1 MIMPPPI
8 PLPDPA
14 GLVLS
19 ALNALLQRED
29 WARQRLAAHAG
40 KTLRLSAG
48 GPWRLQ
54 ATLTFDGLLGVSDAA
69 VVPDVVLSLPQS
81 RWFERPDLWRRPG
94 MAQVAS
100 MVHIEGDA
108 GLAQVVSDLAR
119 DLRWDVEDDLSR
131 VVGDVAALRLVGAL
145 RALGEGARE
154 AAGKVRDN
162 VAEYLGEESA
172 LAVRRADFDTWQARV
187 DVLRSRLDALDRRVA
202 AQAARAG
209 RPC

>member
-1 MIMPPPI
+1 MSPPF

-14 GLVLS
+14 GFLLR

-54 ATLTFDGLLGVSDAA
+54 ATLSSDGLLQASDAA
-69 VVPDVVLSLPQS
+69 IVPDVVLSLPPS
-81 RWFERPDLWRRPG
+81 HWRELPDLWRRG
-94 MAQVAS
+94 GVAHVS
-100 MVHIEGDA
+100 SVVHIEGDA

-131 VVGDVAALRLVGAL
+131 VVGDVAALRLTGAL
-145 RALGEGARE
+145 RAAGNGARE
-154 AAGKVRDN
+154 AAGKARDN
-162 VAEYLGEESA
+162 VAEYLAEESA
-172 LAVRRADFDTWQARV
+172 MAIRRADFDAWRTEV
-187 DVLRSRLDALDRRVA
+187 DDLLSRLDALDRRVA
-202 AQAARAG
+202 AQAARG